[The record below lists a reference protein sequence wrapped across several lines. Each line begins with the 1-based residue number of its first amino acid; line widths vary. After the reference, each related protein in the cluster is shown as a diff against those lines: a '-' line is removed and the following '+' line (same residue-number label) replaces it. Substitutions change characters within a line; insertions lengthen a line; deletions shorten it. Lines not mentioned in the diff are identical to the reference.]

1 LNGCT
6 HPLDPLDIEA
16 LAAGAEPPV
25 RPDAAAHAFACPACA
40 DAVRVSRSLDDLV
53 ASVAVPAPPQD
64 LADRVLRVRPF
75 SRPERRSLA
84 VWQAPLLLLG
94 GLTAGGLGLIAGP
107 GITAREHV
115 GLAAALF
122 GSAAGLA
129 RAGFRWAQ
137 ELSRSAPSALDALS
151 QLTPGA
157 LGWAALL
164 LLLPAGFG
172 LRSVLAR
179 AVSRR

>member
-16 LAAGAEPPV
+16 LAAGGEPPV
-25 RPDAAAHAFACPACA
+25 RPDAAAHAFVCPACA
-40 DAVRVSRSLDDLV
+40 ESVRRSRSLDDLV
-53 ASVAVPAPPQD
+53 ASEVLPAPPPD
-64 LADRVLRVRPF
+64 LADRVLRIRPF
-75 SRPERRSLA
+75 SAPERRSLA
-84 VWQAPLLLLG
+84 VWQAPLLLLA

-107 GITAREHV
+107 GVTAREQV

-137 ELSRSAPSALDALS
+137 ELSRSAPAALDALS
-151 QLTPGA
+151 QLTPGT

-172 LRSVLAR
+172 LRAVLVR
-179 AVSRR
+179 ALSRR